1 VQRGQNVELACR
13 SRGGN
18 PPAEIIWFR
27 NDAKITT
34 AYRREGSVS
43 ENVLSFTARAE
54 DEKARY
60 RCEVSN
66 IMSVQP
72 MRVHVDLTVLCKCTG
87 LKVGRSIPDLDVQ
100 LQVVWHIALLYEV

>member
-1 VQRGQNVELACR
+1 MQRGQNVELACR

-18 PPAEIIWFR
+18 PPAQIIWFR
-27 NDAKITT
+27 NDKQISRS
-34 AYRREGSVS
+34 YRTEDSVS
-43 ENVLSFTARAE
+43 ENVLSFTAKAE

-72 MRVHVDLTVLCKCTG
+72 MKVHVDLAVLCKC
-87 LKVGRSIPDLDVQ
+87 VR
-100 LQVVWHIALLYEV
+100 

>member
-72 MRVHVDLTVLCKCTG
+72 MRVHVDLTVLCKLEIRG
-87 LKVGRSIPDLDVQ
+87 KSRSRHLDR
-100 LQVVWHIALLYEV
+100 LLDRIARA